1 MREQEPTM
9 KSTQFNRQQAQAGFT
24 LIELIVVIVILGIL
38 AATALPR
45 MFDMSGQARL
55 AKMQAALGAVKAAS
69 ATAHAAWLMNGG
81 QYECS
86 ACATPVT
93 QAQAS
98 VTAEGQN
105 VVMIGGYPDVGN
117 DGMTNAVPG
126 TAIGGIVT
134 AANLSTADYTITTFA
149 LNGSTNTKDNIT
161 IASDTAHPK
170 CSFTYTEAT
179 QTAGTAT
186 TAPSV
191 AAGSEAKVVSSNLS
205 LANCS

>member
-1 MREQEPTM
+1 M
-9 KSTQFNRQQAQAGFT
+9 KSTQFIRKQAQAGFT

-81 QYECS
+81 LLECPS
-86 ACATPVT
+86 TCVTPITLAKV
-93 QAQAS
+93 A
-98 VTAEGQN
+98 VTAEGQTVN
-105 VVMIGGYPDVGN
+105 MLGGYPDVGN
-117 DGMTNAVPG
+117 DGMAQGAASTTVSGGIFVASNLASPDYVLTTNA
-126 TAIGGIVT
+126 
-134 AANLSTADYTITTFA
+134 ANTTTP
-149 LNGSTNTKDNIT
+149 TNTSFTVI
-161 IASDTAHPK
+161 SDAAHPK

-179 QTAGTAT
+179 QTAGDAATPAKVTA
-186 TAPSV
+186 
-191 AAGSEAKVVSSNLS
+191 EAKIVSQMD

>member
-1 MREQEPTM
+1 M
-9 KSTQFNRQQAQAGFT
+9 KSTQFVRKQAQAGFT

-81 QYECS
+81 LLECTTCTVS
-86 ACATPVT
+86 IDKDK
-93 QAQAS
+93 AS
-98 VTAEGQN
+98 VKAEGQ
-105 VVMIGGYPDVGN
+105 VVYMIGGYPDVGG
-117 DGMTNAVPG
+117 DGMTNAAAPTSAAV
-126 TAIGGIVT
+126 GGIVVASNLASGDYVLT
-134 AANLSTADYTITTFA
+134 SYAANAATP
-149 LNGSTNTKDNIT
+149 TKDSFT
-161 IASDTAHPK
+161 VASDASHPK

-179 QTAGTAT
+179 Q
-186 TAPSV
+186 V
-191 AAGSEAKVVSSNLS
+191 AGSGATASTVTMEAKIVSQMD